1 MRGAAVEPA
10 PSKWGRLAN
19 SGLGVVPAAGS
30 LVYTAQ
36 ASDVYPRLAGCTVLV
51 VCVVI
56 AVRGYRLGVSC
67 RDAELTVRG
76 YLWTRTIPRG
86 SITEITGFP
95 AVRWTDSRG
104 RGRWSPLWAFH
115 TSSREPTRTTAAKA
129 QSTEALRRW
138 LRPGRPRPTRR

>member
-1 MRGAAVEPA
+1 MRGAAVELA
-10 PSKWGRLAN
+10 PSRWGRLAN

-30 LVYTAQ
+30 LVCTAQ
-36 ASDVYPRLAGCTVLV
+36 APGAYPRLAGCTVLL

-56 AVRGYRLGVSC
+56 AVRGYRLGVLC

-76 YLWTRTIPRG
+76 YLWTRTILRG

-104 RGRWSPLWAFH
+104 RGRWSPLWVFH
-115 TSSREPTRTTAAKA
+115 TSSREPARTTAAKERN
-129 QSTEALRRW
+129 TEALRRW
-138 LRPGRPRPTRR
+138 LRPHERRPTRR

>member
-1 MRGAAVEPA
+1 MELVP
-10 PSKWGRLAN
+10 WGRLAN
-19 SGLGVVPAAGS
+19 SGLGLVPAAGS

-36 ASDVYPRLAGCTVLV
+36 APDGYPRLAGCTVLL

-67 RDAELTVRG
+67 GDAELTVRG

-104 RGRWSPLWAFH
+104 RGHWSPLWAFH
-115 TSSREPTRTTAAKA
+115 TSSGEPTRTTAAKERN
-129 QSTEALRRW
+129 TEALRRW
-138 LRPGRPRPTRR
+138 LRPRRPRPTRR